1 MSLVILNILLFSAM
15 RRAERRRQKLMA
27 SRVKAEQAGM
37 MKGWVEQACH
47 HGFNSVFRGCK
58 ENRRQRDANNTT
70 MMLIVVIGVFLS
82 VEVPLMV
89 ITALHTI
96 SSR

>member
-1 MSLVILNILLFSAM
+1 M
-15 RRAERRRQKLMA
+15 RRAERRRQKLLA
-27 SRVKAEQAGM
+27 SRVKADQAGL
-37 MKGWVEQACH
+37 MKG
-47 HGFNSVFRGCK
+47 SGCK

-96 SSR
+96 SSRLSFFLLLGFGYV